1 MFKSL
6 DEYKQQYSK
15 YIELAVELH
24 NYHMIFTRYWGE
36 ESGRVLRRL
45 LRQMRDEETKL
56 LRLSK
61 IAEKDY
67 KVMRRELS
75 KKAREQAI
83 AWRKANPKPKGRPKG
98 SKSNVKHNR
107 TNESSP

>member
-6 DEYKQQYSK
+6 DEYKEQYSK

-24 NYHMIFTRYWGE
+24 NYHMIFTKYWGD

-61 IAEKDY
+61 IAQKDY

-75 KKAREQAI
+75 KKAREQTI
-83 AWRKANPKPKGRPKG
+83 AWQKANPKKRGRPKG
-98 SKSNVKHNR
+98 KKSNVKHNG
-107 TNESSP
+107 TNESSS